1 MEVTMNIKHLAIIII
16 TPLLLVSCL
25 NNNKSDWIV
34 KVNKSDITKEEI
46 QIGFNNLP
54 DEIKQQ
60 IPAEKQGE
68 YIINQLIQN
77 EILYQEAIK
86 KTLNLKEDYQEY
98 VKTLTNQF
106 EYQKKQGLI
115 DLFIQETI
123 TPKIK
128 VSDQEVID
136 AYEKNKDTLFKSYE
150 ERSIS
155 HIVVKTEKEANNI
168 HRKLKNGSNFKTLA
182 KTKSIDKTT
191 SVNSGKIP
199 GKFTEEN
206 LSKEFKES
214 IFNLKRKGN
223 YTKPI
228 KSEAGYHIFKLDA
241 KEIVKAKELNEVKKF
256 IENQIFITKR
266 NQEIATLLDSLKES
280 YKIEQNKEL
289 EKTEEKA
296 KTKTE
301 TEG

>member
-25 NNNKSDWIV
+25 NSNKSDWVV
-34 KVNKSDITKEEI
+34 KINKSDITKEQI
-46 QIGFNNLP
+46 QVGFNNLP
-54 DEIKQQ
+54 EDIKQQ

-68 YIINQLIQN
+68 YIINQLIQD

-86 KTLNLKEDYQEY
+86 NTLNLKEDYQNY

-106 EYQKKQGLI
+106 EYQKKQWLI
-115 DLFIQETI
+115 DLFVKETI
-123 TPKIK
+123 NPKIK
-128 VSDQEVID
+128 VSEQEVID
-136 AYEKNKDTLFKSYE
+136 AYEKNKNTLFKAYE

-155 HIVVKTEKEANNI
+155 HIVLKTEKEANSI
-168 HRKLKNGSNFKTLA
+168 HRKLKNGSNFKTIA

-191 SVNSGKIP
+191 AVNSGKIP
-199 GKFTEEN
+199 GKFTENN
-206 LSKEFKES
+206 LSKDFKDA
-214 IFNLKRKGN
+214 IFNLKRNGS

-228 KSEAGYHIFKLDA
+228 KSEAGYHIFKLDS
-241 KEIVKAKELNEVKKF
+241 KEIVKEKELKEVKQY

-266 NQEIATLLDSLKES
+266 NQEIATLLDSLKDS

-289 EKTEEKA
+289 ENTKE

-301 TEG
+301 TEAEG

>member
-1 MEVTMNIKHLAIIII
+1 MNIKHLAIIII

-25 NNNKSDWIV
+25 NSNKSDWVV

-54 DEIKQQ
+54 DDIKQQ

-86 KTLNLKEDYQEY
+86 NTLNLKEEYQKY

-115 DLFIQETI
+115 DLFVKETI
-123 TPKIK
+123 TPKVK
-128 VSDQEVID
+128 VSEQEIID
-136 AYEKNKDTLFKSYE
+136 AYEKNKDTLFKAYE

-155 HIVVKTEKEANNI
+155 HIVVKTEKEALNL
-168 HRKLKNGSNFKTLA
+168 HRKLRNGSNFKTLA

-191 SVNSGKIP
+191 ATNNGKIP
-199 GKFTEEN
+199 GKFTKEN
-206 LSKEFKES
+206 LSEDFKNA
-214 IFNLKRKGN
+214 IFNLKRNGS

-228 KSEAGYHIFKLDA
+228 KSEAGYHIFKLDN
-241 KEIVKAKELNEVKKF
+241 KEMVKE
-256 IENQIFITKR
+256 
-266 NQEIATLLDSLKES
+266 
-280 YKIEQNKEL
+280 KIEVGDFVLQNFDEDEMIGI
-289 EKTEEKA
+289 EKISKNINEAISILVEK
-296 KTKTE
+296 KLDLFSSTVNNNK
-301 TEG
+301 